1 MCCTFL
7 DELERHLRLSCPCLW
22 LRIPAVMAEQG
33 KRARQATPEAAGSAS
48 GAAGPSG
55 GMPSPGAQAA
65 AAPAAGGEQATRL
78 GGASSAA
85 LERVAGGD
93 DGGGGGGG
101 YRVSE
106 SGAELAP
113 AGGDG
118 EEYDP
123 ETAFADQ
130 ASKPAAAPAAAALD
144 WASIKAAA
152 AAEKQ
157 QAPVF
162 ESFDGF
168 AAMGGEG
175 KQRQRQHGKQREHAS
190 PLELPSPHEQHDDH
204 ASPHQGP
211 GMGAGLAGAE
221 PDSLRQLVLPPAD
234 PSCLFGKGEGGSSQD
249 GWLGCSAFLVF
260 PPPFATLFTLPL
272 HPSRLFPQLLYWHI
286 TCCACVCRSVGG
298 AVSGARGGGLPAH
311 S

>member
-1 MCCTFL
+1 MLHCV
-7 DELERHLRLSCPCLW
+7 EEPGQQLRLPCQRMRLCV
-22 LRIPAVMAEQG
+22 PAVMAKQG
-33 KRARQATPEAAGSAS
+33 KQARQATPEAAG
-48 GAAGPSG
+48 GAGPPG
-55 GMPSPGAQAA
+55 GTPSPRVQAA
-65 AAPAAGGEQATRL
+65 AAAAAGGDQATRL
-78 GGASSAA
+78 GEAGSAA

-93 DGGGGGGG
+93 DGGGGG

-106 SGAELAP
+106 TGADLAP
-113 AGGDG
+113 GGSG

-123 ETAFADQ
+123 ETAYADQ

-190 PLELPSPHEQHDDH
+190 PLELPSPHEQHDDQ
-204 ASPHQGP
+204 ASPHQGA
-211 GMGAGLAGAE
+211 GTGAGSAGAE

-234 PSCLFGKGEGGSSQD
+234 PSCLFGKGEELAGKGVD
-249 GWLGCSAFLVF
+249 GWAAF
-260 PPPFATLFTLPL
+260 
-272 HPSRLFPQLLYWHI
+272 
-286 TCCACVCRSVGG
+286 
-298 AVSGARGGGLPAH
+298 
-311 S
+311 